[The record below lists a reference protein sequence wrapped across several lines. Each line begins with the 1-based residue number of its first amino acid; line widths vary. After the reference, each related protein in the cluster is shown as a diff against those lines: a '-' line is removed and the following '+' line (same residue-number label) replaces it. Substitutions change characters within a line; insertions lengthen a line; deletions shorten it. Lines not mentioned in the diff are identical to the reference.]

1 VTVWDDHEVKNDYAG
16 RLPGDGSDP
25 AAFLRRRTA
34 AYRAY
39 YEHLPLR
46 VRPSGDGL
54 QMYRWRP
61 YGNVADI
68 YLLDS
73 RQYRSGESMLGA
85 DQERWLITRLT
96 DSRARWRVLAEPLF
110 FSRRLFPGS
119 PPRMSTDAWDAYPA
133 QRGRIIDAVRATGVP
148 NLVVISGDVH
158 NHWAA
163 EVLSRFEDPD
173 SPPVGVEFVGS
184 SVTSAPPET
193 DVEGVLRLNPHIKFF
208 DGHRGYVWCEADTE
222 RFTAEYR
229 IVDYVDRPGAP
240 VRTVARFTVEEGR
253 LNRADV

>member
-1 VTVWDDHEVKNDYAG
+1 
-16 RLPGDGSDP
+16 
-25 AAFLRRRTA
+25 
-34 AYRAY
+34 
-39 YEHLPLR
+39 
-46 VRPSGDGL
+46 
-54 QMYRWRP
+54 
-61 YGNVADI
+61 
-68 YLLDS
+68 
-73 RQYRSGESMLGA
+73 
-85 DQERWLITRLT
+85 
-96 DSRARWRVLAEPLF
+96 
-110 FSRRLFPGS
+110 
-119 PPRMSTDAWDAYPA
+119 
-133 QRGRIIDAVRATGVP
+133 
-148 NLVVISGDVH
+148 VISGDVH

-163 EVLSRFEDPD
+163 EVLSRFEDPE

-253 LNRADV
+253 LKRADV